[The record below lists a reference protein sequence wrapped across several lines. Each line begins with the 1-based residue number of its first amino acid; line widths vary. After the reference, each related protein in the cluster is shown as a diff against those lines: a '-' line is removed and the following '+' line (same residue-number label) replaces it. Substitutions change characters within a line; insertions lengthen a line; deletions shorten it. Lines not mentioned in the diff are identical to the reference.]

1 MFSKIGLAAL
11 SLLPLTFAQITNDF
25 ESGWDQTTWA
35 TYAPD
40 CNQGGTVSL
49 DTTKAHSGSNS
60 IKVAG
65 AGGYCGHAFFGTTK
79 VPSGDVYVRV
89 WMQSAKALTSE
100 HVTFVVMPDAAEGVN
115 QHLRFGGMS
124 EIMMWNRQDNDAT
137 LPDLSPQGI
146 ATSANLPAGSWQ
158 CLEYHLGTDG
168 TIETWINGAAVPGL
182 NVGPGI
188 SNANANGWTRSK
200 FVPKISGVYFGW
212 ESYGS
217 ATNTFW
223 YDDVAIAGSRV
234 GCSAGGSPGGSPTS
248 RPTSTSKAT
257 TLSTSTTVPTTISVR
272 TTTAAPTTSSCVSPK
287 YGQCGGIGWKGC
299 TSCASGSTCKASG
312 DYYSQCL

>member
-1 MFSKIGLAAL
+1 
-11 SLLPLTFAQITNDF
+11 
-25 ESGWDQTTWA
+25 
-35 TYAPD
+35 
-40 CNQGGTVSL
+40 
-49 DTTKAHSGSNS
+49 
-60 IKVAG
+60 
-65 AGGYCGHAFFGTTK
+65 
-79 VPSGDVYVRV
+79 
-89 WMQSAKALTSE
+89 
-100 HVTFVVMPDAAEGVN
+100 
-115 QHLRFGGMS
+115 
-124 EIMMWNRQDNDAT
+124 MWNRQDNDAT

-234 GCSAGGSPGGSPTS
+234 GCSAGGSPGGSTTS
-248 RPTSTSKAT
+248 RPASTSKAT
-257 TLSTSTTVPTTISVR
+257 TLSTSTTAQTTTSVR

-287 YGQCGGIGWKGC
+287 YGQ
-299 TSCASGSTCKASG
+299 
-312 DYYSQCL
+312 

>member
-1 MFSKIGLAAL
+1 
-11 SLLPLTFAQITNDF
+11 
-25 ESGWDQTTWA
+25 
-35 TYAPD
+35 
-40 CNQGGTVSL
+40 
-49 DTTKAHSGSNS
+49 
-60 IKVAG
+60 
-65 AGGYCGHAFFGTTK
+65 
-79 VPSGDVYVRV
+79 
-89 WMQSAKALTSE
+89 
-100 HVTFVVMPDAAEGVN
+100 MPDAAEGVN

-168 TIETWINGAAVPGL
+168 TIETWINGAAVAGL

-287 YGQCGGIGWKGC
+287 YGQ
-299 TSCASGSTCKASG
+299 
-312 DYYSQCL
+312 

>member
-1 MFSKIGLAAL
+1 MFMFGCGCEYSSSSK
-11 SLLPLTFAQITNDF
+11 PDRNKHHRLT
-25 ESGWDQTTWA
+25 
-35 TYAPD
+35 
-40 CNQGGTVSL
+40 
-49 DTTKAHSGSNS
+49 NS
-60 IKVAG
+60 TRQA
-65 AGGYCGHAFFGTTK
+65 
-79 VPSGDVYVRV
+79 
-89 WMQSAKALTSE
+89 AKALTSE

-182 NVGPGI
+182 NAGPGI
-188 SNANANGWTRSK
+188 SNANANGWTRTK

-234 GCSAGGSPGGSPTS
+234 GCSAGGSPGTTTS
-248 RPTSTSKAT
+248 RSASTSKTTALSTSSTSKAT
-257 TLSTSTTVPTTISVR
+257 TLSTSTTAATTTSAR
-272 TTTAAPTTSSCVSPK
+272 TITAAPTTSSCASPK
-287 YGQCGGIGWKGC
+287 YAQ
-299 TSCASGSTCKASG
+299 
-312 DYYSQCL
+312 